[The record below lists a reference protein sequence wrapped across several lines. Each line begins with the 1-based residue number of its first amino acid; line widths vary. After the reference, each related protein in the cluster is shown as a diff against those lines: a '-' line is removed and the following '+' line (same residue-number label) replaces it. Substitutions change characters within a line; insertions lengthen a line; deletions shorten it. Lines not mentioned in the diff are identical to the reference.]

1 MRLRTFDYRNAELV
15 LKARYRLKSEI
26 EGILTALDPVNSNGV
41 GGNGHDTLHRL
52 IQRSFAQRG
61 WNAEFP
67 LDLLSGRQCRFDLC
81 KQGIAIE
88 IEFSNRHMLYRDY
101 FRFMTA
107 EALGILQVGV
117 IVLLDTHFAHA
128 QSSRA
133 HNGAPR
139 LEDVVEDL
147 SPSVGGSLSPSGS
160 SLSVERARSVRQP
173 RSMAFV
179 QPPASC

>member
-1 MRLRTFDYRNAELV
+1 MRLRSFDYRNAELV
-15 LKARYRLKSEI
+15 LKARCHLKGEI
-26 EGILTALDPVNSNGV
+26 EAILTVLDPLNSNGV

-52 IQRSFAQRG
+52 IQRSFARHG

-81 KQGIAIE
+81 KQGVAIE

-117 IVLLDTHFAHA
+117 IILLDTQFAHA
-128 QSSRA
+128 QSARP
-133 HNGAPR
+133 HNGAPH

-147 SPSVGGSLSPSGS
+147 SSLSWWIPVPIWVVA
-160 SLSVERARSVRQP
+160 LS
-173 RSMAFV
+173 
-179 QPPASC
+179 